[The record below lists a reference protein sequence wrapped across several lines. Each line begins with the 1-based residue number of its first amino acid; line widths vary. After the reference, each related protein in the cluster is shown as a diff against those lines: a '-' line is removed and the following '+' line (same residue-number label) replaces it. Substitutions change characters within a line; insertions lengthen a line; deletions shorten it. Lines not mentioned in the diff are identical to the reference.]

1 LSPEDKKLPEGIEIS
16 SDELGKKISFSI
28 DLNIFDINTV
38 YKAAYWFTEKFYIF
52 FKLES
57 NLVILDARP
66 KDDFRD
72 IKLENIAGEF
82 SNSLLD
88 FHLRTKVSK
97 ETNKIR
103 DALITK
109 AFTEGMQS
117 NELDEVKT
125 NEKNLPEEKE
135 KFLNEK

>member
-1 LSPEDKKLPEGIEIS
+1 MSPKDKRLPEGIEIS
-16 SDELGKKISFSI
+16 TDELGKKISFSI

-52 FKLES
+52 FKLEN
-57 NLVILDARP
+57 NLVVLDARP
-66 KDDFRD
+66 KDDFKD
-72 IKLENIAGEF
+72 IEFENIAGEF

-109 AFTEGMQS
+109 AFTEGIQS
-117 NELDEVKT
+117 NDLDEIKT
-125 NEKNLPEEKE
+125 NEKNLPQEKE
-135 KFLNEK
+135 KFLNKK